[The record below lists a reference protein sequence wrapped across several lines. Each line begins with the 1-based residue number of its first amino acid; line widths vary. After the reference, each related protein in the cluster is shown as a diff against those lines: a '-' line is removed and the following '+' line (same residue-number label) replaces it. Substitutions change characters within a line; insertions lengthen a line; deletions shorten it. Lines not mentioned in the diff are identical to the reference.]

1 MMQFFESTLRAIP
14 QPLLGLA
21 ILLVLLGTYSLGRRV
36 RLRQGVDPAP
46 DETRQMFDGF
56 IVSAVLGLLALL
68 LGFTFSMA
76 VERYDQRFQLV
87 VDEANAISSTYLLAQ
102 TLDEPHQSRLS
113 GILSAYA
120 DNRLKLGQ
128 SEDLD
133 RTKALLAES
142 EAMQTCL
149 WAASVAAVGNLRDD
163 ISSNFLDNARET
175 IEVAGSRVSARLWHI
190 PARVHGVLLIY
201 MMVTGFVLGFVFAGA
216 RQHIATAAL
225 FVLLTMSMLLIIDL
239 DRPTGG
245 RIVEPEQ
252 PMQALLWSMRQ
263 NPPAKY
269 KAFSPPAAAIPT
281 ADEAPPPP
289 SQSSEWAGSCHDA
302 QNREQPRQ

>member
-1 MMQFFESTLRAIP
+1 MSLFESTLRTVP
-14 QPLLGLA
+14 QPLIGLA
-21 ILLVLLGTYSLGRRV
+21 IFLLLLGAYWLGRRT
-36 RLRQGVDPAP
+36 RLRQGIDTAH
-46 DETRQMFDGF
+46 DEIRQMFDGF

-76 VERYDQRFQLV
+76 VDRYDQRFQLV

-102 TLDEPHQSRLS
+102 TFDDPHQSRIS
-113 GILSAYA
+113 GILHAYA

-133 RTKALLAES
+133 RTKALLAQS

-149 WAASVAAVGNLRDD
+149 WAASVAAVGNRRDD
-163 ISSNFLDNARET
+163 VSSNFLDNARQ
-175 IEVAGSRVSARLWHI
+175 IFDASASRIAARLWHI
-190 PARVHGVLLIY
+190 PTRVHGVLLVY
-201 MMVTGFVLGFVFAGA
+201 MMVSGFVLGFVFAGT

-225 FVLLTMSMLLIIDL
+225 LVLLTMSMLLIIDL

-252 PMQALLWSMRQ
+252 PMQALLWRMQQ

-269 KAFSPPAAAIPT
+269 KTFSPPPATASNAA
-281 ADEAPPPP
+281 EASAPAG
-289 SQSSEWAGSCHDA
+289 QSSKWTGAC
-302 QNREQPRQ
+302 QNAENGQKTGQ